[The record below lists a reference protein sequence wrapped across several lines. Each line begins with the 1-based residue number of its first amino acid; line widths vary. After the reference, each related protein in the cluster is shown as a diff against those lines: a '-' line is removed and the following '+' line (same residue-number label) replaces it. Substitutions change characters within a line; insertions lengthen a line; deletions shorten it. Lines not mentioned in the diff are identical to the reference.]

1 MKFGGLPYEMHRLGG
16 RNEVRSSPP
25 WRRGDK
31 EAREGGGGAIYFK
44 VLISL
49 KHKSSGNNYVEQL
62 YEVITCFPCPGR
74 AGQRGGDEDLPR
86 VALPPLQLHQPQS
99 EGEPQGAHPQQVRH
113 NTGQQ
118 LLSVY
123 NFHMTLCVGTP
134 TLVNHLAA
142 CSAVNICPAEA
153 VSRCTYHRSIAR
165 NRR

>member
-1 MKFGGLPYEMHRLGG
+1 MHRLGG

-31 EAREGGGGAIYFK
+31 EARVGGGGAIYFK

-62 YEVITCFPCPGR
+62 YEVLTSFSCPGR

-99 EGEPQGAHPQQVRH
+99 EGEPQGAHPQQVRNY

-118 LLSVY
+118 LSLLSVY
-123 NFHMTLCVGTP
+123 NFT
-134 TLVNHLAA
+134 
-142 CSAVNICPAEA
+142 
-153 VSRCTYHRSIAR
+153 
-165 NRR
+165 

>member
-1 MKFGGLPYEMHRLGG
+1 MHRLGG

-49 KHKSSGNNYVEQL
+49 KHKSSGNNYVGEQL
-62 YEVITCFPCPGR
+62 YEVITNVPCPGR
-74 AGQRGGDEDLPR
+74 SGQRGGDEDLPR

>member
-1 MKFGGLPYEMHRLGG
+1 MHRLGG

-49 KHKSSGNNYVEQL
+49 KHKSSGNNYVGEQL
-62 YEVITCFPCPGR
+62 YEVITRVPCPGR
-74 AGQRGGDEDLPR
+74 SGQRGGDEDLPR

-99 EGEPQGAHPQQVRH
+99 EGEPQGAHPQQVRNY

-118 LLSVY
+118 LSLLSVY
-123 NFHMTLCVGTP
+123 NFHMTLCLGTP
-134 TLVNHLAA
+134 TLVNHSAA